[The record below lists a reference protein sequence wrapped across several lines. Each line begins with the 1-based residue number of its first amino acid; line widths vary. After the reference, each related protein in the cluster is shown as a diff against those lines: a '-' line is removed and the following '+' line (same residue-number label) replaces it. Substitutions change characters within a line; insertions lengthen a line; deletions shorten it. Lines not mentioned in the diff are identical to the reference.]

1 MPPNAKSE
9 TEPEPAPVSG
19 AEPAAE
25 LETANQKLEETTHHS
40 KFRELDQQ
48 EQQQAAES
56 QRIAQVETTIAPKT
70 TTEAEGEFQNIDG
83 LLSQKIG
90 YILELNLYRSCYYI
104 RAGYQKD

>member
-9 TEPEPAPVSG
+9 TEPEPAPVAG
-19 AEPAAE
+19 AESAAD

-48 EQQQAAES
+48 EQQAAES

-70 TTEAEGEFQNIDG
+70 TTEAEGK
-83 LLSQKIG
+83 S
-90 YILELNLYRSCYYI
+90 
-104 RAGYQKD
+104 